1 MTTLPTPR
9 LDDLIAAIGAA
20 HPDVLDRLAE
30 AMLAADH
37 LGEVAD
43 HLVGHFV
50 DQARRSGASWTEIG
64 ARLGVTK
71 QAARKRFLPGDPG
84 VPDDS
89 VDLGTSMFATFTAR
103 ARGRVVEAMDDAR
116 QRHHAEVTPA
126 HLLHA
131 LAGQPVSVAMRVLDQ
146 QGVGPDD
153 LRARAGAALADVVPG
168 DAAPGP
174 VVPYDV
180 ATRKVLEL
188 SLREALRLGHPWVGT
203 EHLLLALL
211 EEEHGAGPL
220 ADLGVTKERSEALVV
235 EMLAVLAD
243 AAD

>member
-1 MTTLPTPR
+1 
-9 LDDLIAAIGAA
+9 
-20 HPDVLDRLAE
+20 
-30 AMLAADH
+30 
-37 LGEVAD
+37 
-43 HLVGHFV
+43 
-50 DQARRSGASWTEIG
+50 
-64 ARLGVTK
+64 
-71 QAARKRFLPGDPG
+71 
-84 VPDDS
+84 
-89 VDLGTSMFATFTAR
+89 MFATFTAR